1 MPPKRKNRGKKRG
14 PSSQPEPSPG
24 NRRSRRLNSSPPPQT
39 PRGLEIDMNDAPS
52 SASVSS
58 NPGSA
63 SREERFRNRNRK
75 RPGKT
80 GGTFLPPIRES
91 STINDSDTHSEA
103 PEPTPTSASP
113 TVHLSQPETPPVE
126 NLIAAFSP
134 AASETD
140 NASPLAKPKPPPE
153 EDIGSP
159 GCVTSPRA
167 SSHSS
172 ARSSSPTSPQA
183 RVLSLV

>member
-1 MPPKRKNRGKKRG
+1 MPEAMSESQACCISILCPTHFSCSLETLPAQIDTMPPKRNNRGKKRG
-14 PSSQPEPSPG
+14 PSSRPEPSPG

-63 SREERFRNRNRK
+63 SREERVRNRNRK

-113 TVHLSQPETPPVE
+113 TVHLSQPETP
-126 NLIAAFSP
+126 LWRI
-134 AASETD
+134 
-140 NASPLAKPKPPPE
+140 
-153 EDIGSP
+153 
-159 GCVTSPRA
+159 
-167 SSHSS
+167 
-172 ARSSSPTSPQA
+172 
-183 RVLSLV
+183 